1 MGIQPMAY
9 WIGVASKDHV
19 QAGADGGFCQ
29 LCHGKASAV
38 GRLSP
43 GDWIAYYSPRTQ
55 MKGGEAVQA
64 FTAIGRVKPGEPY
77 PFDMG
82 NGFVPAR
89 RDVNFYSAHDAPVR
103 PLINRLSFIKD
114 KSNWAYPFR
123 FGILRVAKPDFATIA
138 EAMGLGPD
146 LID

>member
-1 MGIQPMAY
+1 MQRSGDRLEGNGLTVAFVTSGMARRRP
-9 WIGVASKDHV
+9 WGV
-19 QAGADGGFCQ
+19 CP
-29 LCHGKASAV
+29 L
-38 GRLSP
+38 

-89 RDVNFYSAHDAPVR
+89 RGVNFYSAHDAPVR
-103 PLINRLSFIKD
+103 PLVNRLSFIKN
-114 KSNWAYPFR
+114 KSN
-123 FGILRVAKPDFATIA
+123 
-138 EAMGLGPD
+138 
-146 LID
+146 